1 MVGAAEAEAAVME
14 AQKQYYATLLPSQE
28 AEHLLRGGMVPLKV
42 WGPGPDLAPDWDLV
56 KDWETVMETGLDL
69 EKAQVTGS
77 VKETARERGM
87 GSALEQE
94 TEQET
99 GSVLG

>member
-1 MVGAAEAEAAVME
+1 MAAAGEVEE
-14 AQKQYYATLLPSQE
+14 AQKQSHATLLPSQE

-42 WGPGPDLAPDWDLV
+42 WGPDLAPDWDLA

-94 TEQET
+94 T